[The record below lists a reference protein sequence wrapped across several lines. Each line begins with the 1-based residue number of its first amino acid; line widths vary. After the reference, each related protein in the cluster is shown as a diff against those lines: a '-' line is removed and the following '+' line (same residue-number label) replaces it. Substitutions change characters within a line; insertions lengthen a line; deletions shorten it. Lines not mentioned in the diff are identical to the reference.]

1 MQKIE
6 ITDNSVDYCIWYS
19 EDSMVVYEYKNYDRR
34 RSFYIDMKNISK
46 EERKLLKKI
55 KQVALFEL
63 TMSDM
68 RYNLGLSK
76 ERKRIRELLNFLKY
90 LSVFLYPR

>member
-19 EDSMVVYEYKNYDRR
+19 EDSMVVYEYKNCDRR

-46 EERKLLKKI
+46 EERKFLKKI
-55 KQVALFEL
+55 KQVALSEL
-63 TMSDM
+63 AMSDM
-68 RYNLGLSK
+68 RYNLGLTK
-76 ERKRIRELLNFLKY
+76 ERKRIRELLDFLRY

>member
-1 MQKIE
+1 MQEIE

-68 RYNLGLSK
+68 RYNLGLTK
-76 ERKRIRELLNFLKY
+76 EKKRIRELLSFLRY

>member
-1 MQKIE
+1 MQEIE

-19 EDSMVVYEYKNYDRR
+19 EDSMVVYEYKSCDRR
-34 RSFYIDMKNISK
+34 RSFYIDMKNISE
-46 EERKLLKKI
+46 EERKFLKKI

-68 RYNLGLSK
+68 RYNLGLTK
-76 ERKRIRELLNFLKY
+76 EKKRIRELLSFLRY